1 MRPVS
6 RKETTVR
13 PLRACGSGLPSLHP
27 PQMVDKKTSLP
38 YGLDYLFCS
47 NISVLLPHIRP
58 GRDDVQAVSLLL
70 AGGACRC

>member
-1 MRPVS
+1 
-6 RKETTVR
+6 
-13 PLRACGSGLPSLHP
+13 
-27 PQMVDKKTSLP
+27 MVDKKTSLP